1 EITALGN
8 VDAEIVEYTLGN
20 HPRAAG
26 RLLSQMALPE
36 SAVVAMITRG
46 STVIPPRGSTRLY
59 AGDHLF
65 VVLKPE
71 TRAFVDCVF
80 SQALD
85 VAETELPNQELRL
98 KGSTRIEDVRD
109 SYGIEL
115 DAEMHLTLDQF
126 LKQALGEDLNEGAE
140 LVRNNLVLAAREL
153 LRSRITTVGLR
164 RAATAE

>member
-1 EITALGN
+1 
-8 VDAEIVEYTLGN
+8 
-20 HPRAAG
+20 
-26 RLLSQMALPE
+26 
-36 SAVVAMITRG
+36 VVAMTTRG

-85 VAETELPNQELRL
+85 AAETELPSQELRL

-115 DAEMHLTLDQF
+115 EADMQLSLDQF
-126 LKQALGEDLNEGAE
+126 LEQELGEDLVEGAE
-140 LVRNNLVLAAREL
+140 LTRGEVIFAVREL

-164 RAATAE
+164 RPVAE